1 MLEPGKVYTLD
12 IPVKE
17 ISRKLVAEGYT
28 KKVDCKNYWDAHGE
42 RHYDFKAPTQYKFD
56 RPKKFELYRVER
68 EYQFE
73 FTGSSVYEYLFL
85 YIDGEKLDV
94 GEITEFRELKT
105 KINLD
110 CCVGA
115 G

>member
-1 MLEPGKVYTLD
+1 MIMEVIKFDFETR
-12 IPVKE
+12 E
-17 ISRKLVAEGYT
+17 ISRKLIAEGYT
-28 KKVDCKNYWDAHGE
+28 NKVYCKNYWDAHGK

-56 RPKKFELYRVER
+56 KPKKFELYRVEI
-68 EYQFE
+68 EHQFKYTGTTVFE
-73 FTGSSVYEYLFL
+73 FLYL